1 MARTQKF
8 QSEQMLEAT
17 RELVVRLGPGE
28 VTIGKIAAALG
39 APTGSIYHRF
49 SSRDE
54 LLGQV
59 WLNTAARY
67 QAAYHAVLSDGD
79 PIAAAFASV
88 RFVLDRARREPDES
102 RLLML
107 HRRED
112 FLDQA
117 WPKAMQDEA
126 RRLDEEARRYF
137 LDFGKRLMLPG
148 ASDHRAL
155 AGLRYALIDLPLAAI
170 IPALRRGKLPATD
183 QDHLVLAAVRAVLAE
198 LGVATPARE
207 FARDSGEAAAPPAT
221 PAAVRQRVLRKRPA
235 T

>member
-8 QSEQMLEAT
+8 QTDQMLEAT
-17 RELVVRLGPGE
+17 RELAARLGPAE
-28 VTIGKIAAALG
+28 VTIAKIAAALG

-67 QAAYHAVLSDGD
+67 QADYHTVLAQGE
-79 PIAAAFASV
+79 PVGAAFASV
-88 RFVLDRARREPDES
+88 RFVLARARSNPDES

-117 WPKAMQDEA
+117 WPKPMQEAAQALEADA
-126 RRLDEEARRYF
+126 RRQFLAFGAR
-137 LDFGKRLMLPG
+137 LLLLG
-148 ASDHRAL
+148 ARDKTAM

-170 IPALRRGKLPATD
+170 VPALRRGQTPDAS
-183 QDHLVLAAVRAVLAE
+183 QDHWVLAAVRAVLAE
-198 LGVATPARE
+198 LGVVADRAHMNAQASVSTP
-207 FARDSGEAAAPPAT
+207 G
-221 PAAVRQRVLRKRPA
+221 RQRAPVSSPRKKN
-235 T
+235 